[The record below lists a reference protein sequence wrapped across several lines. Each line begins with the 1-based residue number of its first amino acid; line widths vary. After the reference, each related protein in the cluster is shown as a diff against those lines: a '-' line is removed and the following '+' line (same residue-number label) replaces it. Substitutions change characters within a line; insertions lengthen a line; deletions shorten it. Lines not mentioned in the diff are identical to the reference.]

1 MKNQLKFFFSFF
13 VLLPASLPPPQGCA
27 REKALVK
34 EKKKFFLHIRQKKNY
49 DLHIGTLFL
58 FFPTLNSLI
67 VNVFPLPLSLSV
79 FARSLRLWKEKNL
92 SKTKIFHESF
102 TDFFLQ

>member
-67 VNVFPLPLSLSV
+67 VNVFPLPLSLCLC
-79 FARSLRLWKEKNL
+79 SLTQTLEGKK
-92 SKTKIFHESF
+92 SF
-102 TDFFLQ
+102 